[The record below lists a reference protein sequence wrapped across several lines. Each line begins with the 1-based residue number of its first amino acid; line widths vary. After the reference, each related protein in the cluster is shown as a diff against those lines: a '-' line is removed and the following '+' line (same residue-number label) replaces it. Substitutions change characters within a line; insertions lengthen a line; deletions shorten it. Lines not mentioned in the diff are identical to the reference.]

1 MGKKKKRSR
10 ERYSSHSEEVLVD
23 KDHKSDVR
31 TTLMIEKR
39 EAEKISYS
47 KNSKK
52 RKSRSPVRYYDQV
65 PSFINQEENEHSVLV
80 DEKRK
85 SKTLKHDEEREFIH
99 KKKKSKKKH
108 KRNKEKKK
116 KK

>member
-1 MGKKKKRSR
+1 MGREDLRKKSCQESRSKKKNKRDKSKDGRDKKKKKRDRHEDEENPRGLCLEKKKKKRSR
-10 ERYSSHSEEVLVD
+10 ERSSSHSEEVWVD

-52 RKSRSPVRYYDQV
+52 KKIKK
-65 PSFINQEENEHSVLV
+65 PSEIL
-80 DEKRK
+80 
-85 SKTLKHDEEREFIH
+85 
-99 KKKKSKKKH
+99 
-108 KRNKEKKK
+108 
-116 KK
+116 